1 MQTMSAD
8 AARRLPASP
17 PEAGRVHSV
26 FERAVNLEWHDGR
39 LLTLHGP
46 GALLA
51 PFAVAL
57 DCFPCHVVK
66 PGQSVRRRVDSIVL
80 DGMVFE
86 WSGAATLDTTM
97 PDSAG
102 ESSTTLLSM
111 LPQAAHQGAGLSS
124 IIARRA
130 RSRLAEGLSDRTPGA
145 FIDGALGLL
154 GLGEGLTPAGD
165 DCLVGAL
172 AVVHRFARPW
182 LTTHPEIESR
192 VKAASATA
200 TTTIAREFV
209 THALEGRFAES
220 LVDLM
225 SAESAEE
232 TDDAASRLLRTGATS
247 GADTL
252 CGIRLALAALA
263 TDGGRSAWRQ

>member
-1 MQTMSAD
+1 MSTD
-8 AARRLPASP
+8 AARRLKAAP

-26 FERAVNLEWHDGR
+26 FERAVNLDWHDGR

-46 GALLA
+46 GPLLA

-57 DCFPCHVVK
+57 VRFPCHTLK
-66 PGQSVRRRVDSIVL
+66 PGRSVRRQDDSIVV
-80 DGMVFE
+80 DDMVFE
-86 WSGAATLDTTM
+86 RRGAVTVDTAM
-97 PDSAG
+97 PDGARGSP
-102 ESSTTLLSM
+102 TILLSR
-111 LPQAAHQGAGLSS
+111 LLQTEHASAGLSS
-124 IIARRA
+124 TIARRA
-130 RSRLAEGLSDRTPGA
+130 RSRLAEGLRDRTPAA
-145 FIDGALGLL
+145 FVDGALGLL

-182 LTTHPEIESR
+182 LSTHPEIESR

-232 TDDAASRLLRTGATS
+232 TDDAATRLLRTGATS

-263 TDGGRSAWRQ
+263 TDEERSAWRR